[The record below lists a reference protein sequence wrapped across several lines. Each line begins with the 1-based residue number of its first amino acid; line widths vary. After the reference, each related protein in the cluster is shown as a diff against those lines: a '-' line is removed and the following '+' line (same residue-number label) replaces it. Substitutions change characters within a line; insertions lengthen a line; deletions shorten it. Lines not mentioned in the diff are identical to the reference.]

1 MKKLGAFVFLL
12 LAGVAHAEER
22 LQTVKIEGLSVPGT
36 PAIGKEIG
44 FTQCEDKYSYYEC
57 KRNKPTVIFGVKA
70 NSASVFFNG
79 NDNFSSKSNSGSGPK
94 ITTVPSENLSYRDIR
109 LDFHLTER
117 DELER
122 ALLADGWLKGGSGN
136 SRIYYKDGVAA
147 AFSIHRSLVSI
158 EPVGLT
164 EVKAQIDTLKA
175 KAAEAAKSE
184 SASTSFIDAM
194 KK

>member
-1 MKKLGAFVFLL
+1 MKKLGAVVVLL

-22 LQTVKIEGLSVPGT
+22 LQTIQVAGLSVPGT
-36 PAIGKEIG
+36 PAIGKKLG

-57 KRNKPTVIFGVKA
+57 KRNKPTVIYGAKA
-70 NSASVFFNG
+70 DSASVFFNG
-79 NDNFSSKSNSGSGPK
+79 NDNFSSEPNSGSGPK
-94 ITTVPSENLSYRDIR
+94 ISTVPPEKLSYREIR

-117 DELER
+117 DVLEQ

-136 SRIYYKDGVAA
+136 SRTYYKQGVAA

-175 KAAEAAKSE
+175 KAAEAAKAE
-184 SASTSFIDAM
+184 ASSSSFIESM

>member
-1 MKKLGAFVFLL
+1 MKKLGAVVVLL

-22 LQTVKIEGLSVPGT
+22 LQTVQVAGLSVPGT
-36 PAIGKEIG
+36 PAIGKELG

-57 KRNKPTVIFGVKA
+57 KRNKPTVIYGAKA
-70 NSASVFFNG
+70 DSASVFFNG
-79 NDNFSSKSNSGSGPK
+79 KDNFSSKTDSRTEPK
-94 ITTVPSENLSYRDIR
+94 ISTVPPEKLSYSSIR

-117 DELER
+117 EVLEQ
-122 ALLADGWLKGGSGN
+122 ALLADGWLKVGSGN
-136 SRIYYKDGVAA
+136 SRIYYKQGVAA

-175 KAAEAAKSE
+175 KAAEATKAE